1 VKFLIDNALSP
12 LIARLLR
19 EAGYDAVHVRDYGI
33 HNVEDSIVFDRAR
46 VEDRVLISADTDF
59 GALLANRREPKPSLI
74 LFRRGTERQ
83 PAEQVAL
90 LLANLGAL
98 EVDLKKGAV
107 AVFESSRIRIRPLP
121 IIPRPI

>member
-1 VKFLIDNALSP
+1 VKFLIDNALSV
-12 LIARLLR
+12 LVARQLR

-33 HNVEDSIVFDRAR
+33 HNVDDNIVFDRAR
-46 VEDRVLISADTDF
+46 IEDRILISADTDF
-59 GALLANRREPKPSLI
+59 GALLANRREPKPSFI

-90 LLANLGAL
+90 LLANLGAI
-98 EVDLKKGAV
+98 EADLQMGAV

-121 IIPRPI
+121 IIPRAI